1 MEIISTTDVSRYGND
16 VYIKESYS
24 LVEQFGLYAVI
35 KFYKVSGWTSRE
47 EVEVVF
53 SSSSK
58 TEAAKIYKNYCK
70 YYKD

>member
-1 MEIISTTDVSRYGND
+1 MNIISTTDVSRYGND
-16 VYIKESYS
+16 VYIEESYS
-24 LVEQFGLYAVI
+24 LIEQFGLYAVI
-35 KFYKVSGWTSRE
+35 RFYKVSGWSSRE

>member
-1 MEIISTTDVSRYGND
+1 MNIISTTDVSRYGND
-16 VYIKESYS
+16 VYIEESYS
-24 LVEQFGLYAVI
+24 LIEQFGLYAVI
-35 KFYKVSGWTSRE
+35 RFYKVSGWSSKE
-47 EVEVVF
+47 EVEVIF

>member
-16 VYIKESYS
+16 CYIEESYS

-35 KFYKVSGWTSRE
+35 RFYKVSGWSDRE

-58 TEAAKIYKNYCK
+58 AEAGKIYKNYCK
-70 YYKD
+70 R

>member
-1 MEIISTTDVSRYGND
+1 MEIISTTDVSRPGND
-16 VYIKESYS
+16 VYLKESYS
-24 LVEQFGLYAVI
+24 LVECLGLYAVI
-35 KFYKVSGWTSRE
+35 RFYKVSGWYDRE

-58 TEAAKIYKNYCK
+58 AEAGKIYKNYCE

>member
-1 MEIISTTDVSRYGND
+1 MNVLSTTTTSRYGND
-16 VYIKESYS
+16 CYIEESYS

-35 KFYKVSGWTSRE
+35 RFYKVSGWSDRE
-47 EVEVVF
+47 EVTVVF

-58 TEAAKIYKNYCK
+58 AETAKIYKNYCK

>member
-1 MEIISTTDVSRYGND
+1 MNVLSTTTTSRYGND
-16 VYIKESYS
+16 CYIEESYS

-35 KFYKVSGWTSRE
+35 RFYKVSGWSDRE
-47 EVEVVF
+47 EVTIEF

-58 TEAAKIYKNYCK
+58 VEAAKIYKNYCK

>member
-1 MEIISTTDVSRYGND
+1 MNIISTTDTSRYGND
-16 VYIKESYS
+16 VYIEEAYC

-35 KFYKVSGWTSRE
+35 RFYKVSGWSSKE
-47 EVEVVF
+47 EVEVIF

>member
-1 MEIISTTDVSRYGND
+1 MNVLSTTVTSHYGND
-16 VYIKESYS
+16 VYIEESYS

-35 KFYKVSGWTSRE
+35 HFYKVRGWSSSE
-47 EVEVVF
+47 EVTVVF

-58 TEAAKIYKNYCK
+58 AEAGKIYKNYCK